1 MRSRLLSKNFH
12 KSAQPL
18 LGSSGDA
25 GRYRRLLNWVIVW
38 RLVALA
44 QIPVM
49 LILCPERLGSS
60 RSAAVVLLLSLGW
73 AIAHFRMGRR
83 LGSRSLNFLP
93 LVDLAGCA
101 LLLYVSRE
109 PKLIFIVSF
118 YSQSSLMLLA
128 YRYSLAGAIPATI
141 FISCAYLGS
150 DWARGLPPLAAL
162 SQPNEL
168 GTFILYYFTGLG
180 LAGFGNMIKRISS
193 LELDAD
199 LAGQR
204 QTYRRYLH
212 DYLGN
217 TFSGLHLWLQSLGSK
232 PVQAAADLR
241 RLAENYRGSGEILEN
256 IASSLEDS
264 RPGDLRQALLDL
276 KQEAEAQSG
285 VQIQLDVTEKR
296 LNLSPEVSSEI
307 FWVIREAVYNAVKHS
322 GADTISIRISRR
334 RNRLIAAVQDSGRGF
349 RPGEAAAGSAGK
361 GLKGMRERARG
372 IGAALETDGLTGG
385 TRVILTLKLRR
396 RVGRLSNVLDYHGE
410 ESGGLYPFLLKLSL
424 FMLIFMLVQWLMQPS
439 ADKFHWSEITI
450 TALLCLNN
458 VLWFVL
464 RGPFHRLFS
473 LRPQLLIFE
482 QLFFGALFFL
492 AVYYAMP
499 VYFSLYMGVGCIIT
513 GYFAGV
519 RGNAIQAAVLV
530 GGIAVS
536 YLVAPLLAAGHIQPQ
551 NLEDLVT
558 FSTGFIVIS
567 ISGGLAGDFILTLE
581 ELHLQALKR
590 ALAGQ
595 KARLVLQMHG
605 NLQRLVDG
613 MVEKLEL
620 IADKRDEKI
629 TMAELEADSLQLKAN
644 LRKVIDSLDQE
655 QMAVSNESSAKSS
668 GGMEPLGAKQPLSLT
683 PVPEPGL

>member
-1 MRSRLLSKNFH
+1 MRSRLLSKKLK

-18 LGSSGDA
+18 LGSPGDA
-25 GRYRRLLNWVIVW
+25 GRYRRLLNWVIIW
-38 RLVALA
+38 RLVVMA

-49 LILCPERLGSS
+49 LILCPQQLGSS
-60 RSAAVVLLLSLGW
+60 RSAAAVLLLSFGW
-73 AIAHFRMGRR
+73 ALAHFLMGRR
-83 LGSRSLNFLP
+83 FGGRNLNFLP
-93 LVDLAGCA
+93 LLDLAACA
-101 LLLYVSRE
+101 LLLYASRE

-128 YRYSLAGAIPATI
+128 YRYSLSGAIPATI

-199 LAGQR
+199 LADQR
-204 QTYRRYLH
+204 QAYRRYLH

-217 TFSGLHLWLQSLGSK
+217 TFSGLHLWLQSLGHKS
-232 PVQAAADLR
+232 VQPAADLR
-241 RLAENYRGSGEILEN
+241 RLAENYRGSSEILDN
-256 IASSLEDS
+256 IAGSLGDS

-276 KQEAEAQSG
+276 KQEAKARSG
-285 VQIQLDVTEKR
+285 VQILLDVTGKR
-296 LNLSPEVSSEI
+296 LYLSPEVSSEI

-322 GADTISIRISRR
+322 GADTISVTISRQ
-334 RNRLIAAVQDSGRGF
+334 RNRFIAAVQDAGRGF
-349 RPGEAAAGSAGK
+349 QPGRAAAESTGK

-372 IGAALETDGLTGG
+372 IGAALETESSTGG
-385 TRVILTLKLRR
+385 TRVVLALKLRR
-396 RVGRLSNVLDYHGE
+396 RVGRLSNVLDYHE
-410 ESGGLYPFLLKLSL
+410 EDSGGLYLFLLKLSL
-424 FMLIFMLVQWLMQPS
+424 FMLIFMLVQWLMQPP

-458 VLWFVL
+458 VLWFAL

-530 GGIAVS
+530 GGIVVS
-536 YLVAPLLAAGHIQPQ
+536 YLVAPLLAVGHIQPQ
-551 NLEDLVT
+551 NLEDMVT

-581 ELHLQALKR
+581 ELHLQTLKR

-595 KARLVLQMHG
+595 KAQLIRQMHG
-605 NLQRLVDG
+605 NLQRLVNG
-613 MVEKLEL
+613 MAGKLEL
-620 IADKRDEKI
+620 LADNNGEKI
-629 TMAELEADSLQLKAN
+629 TMAELEADSLKLKAS
-644 LRKVIDSLDQE
+644 LRKVIDWLDGDQK
-655 QMAVSNESSAKSS
+655 AVSYELSGESS
-668 GGMEPLGAKQPLSLT
+668 GGAEPLSLT
-683 PVPEPGL
+683 PAPESGF